1 MPRTLLAVAM
11 ALAGLIWSSPPAA
24 AADLRV
30 AVASN
35 FVEPAREIAHRY
47 EARTGHRVIISFGAS
62 GQLFAQ
68 ITQAAP
74 FDVFLSADEER
85 PAGLEARGLAA
96 QGSRFTYAS
105 GRLVLWSRQAGLVDP
120 QGRILARGGFRKLA
134 IADPKTAPYGLAAL
148 EVLGALGHRERLAP
162 RLVSGTSITQ
172 TFQFVQTGA
181 AELGFVALSQVKDI
195 KGGSRWIVPARL
207 HSPIRQQAVLL
218 SRSAAN
224 PEARAFLAYLR
235 GSEARAI
242 IRRYGYEVP

>member
-1 MPRTLLAVAM
+1 MRLLVTLMLSLGFLTCLA
-11 ALAGLIWSSPPAA
+11 PAVR
-24 AADLRV
+24 ADDVKV

-35 FVEPAREIAHRY
+35 FMAPAREIARHF
-47 EARTGHRVIISFGAS
+47 EAQTGNRVVLSFGAS

-68 ITQAAP
+68 VAQAAP
-74 FDVFLSADEER
+74 YDVFLSADEER
-85 PAGLEARGLAA
+85 PAQLEARGLAA

-120 QGRILARGGFRKLA
+120 HGQILARGGFRKLA
-134 IADPKTAPYGLAAL
+134 IADPKTAPYGVAAL

-207 HSPIRQQAVLL
+207 YSPIRQQAVLL

-224 PEARAFLAYLR
+224 PEAQAFLAYLK
-235 GSEARAI
+235 GSQARAI